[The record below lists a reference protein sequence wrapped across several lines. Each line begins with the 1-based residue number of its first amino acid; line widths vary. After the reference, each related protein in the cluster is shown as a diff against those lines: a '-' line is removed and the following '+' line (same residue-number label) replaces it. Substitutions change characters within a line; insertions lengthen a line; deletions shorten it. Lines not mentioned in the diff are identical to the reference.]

1 MGHSMAFL
9 RITVDLTIW
18 ESIPIR
24 DQERIVGRQKITGCP
39 LVRINERGNNVFAE
53 GCPIRGTSEINERG
67 NERFR
72 DYSQRP
78 PDQKMNI
85 STGPNSLVQKS
96 HVGRLSNTPD
106 RIFRQGYEFLEA
118 IENYPYFR
126 VGLNFVSFQ
135 GGTDRIYRSIKHG
148 FSRTNFGGDSA
159 SPIPGSRELA
169 LCMMEQWDHSWTS
182 HSARV
187 KSFPGDIILSKQEG
201 YPKH

>member
-1 MGHSMAFL
+1 M
-9 RITVDLTIW
+9 
-18 ESIPIR
+18 
-24 DQERIVGRQKITGCP
+24 
-39 LVRINERGNNVFAE
+39 VRINERGNNVFAE

-78 PDQKMNI
+78 PYQKMNI

-159 SPIPGSRELA
+159 SPIPGSDKLLSVCAAGLFLVPPFSKGE
-169 LCMMEQWDHSWTS
+169 E
-182 HSARV
+182 
-187 KSFPGDIILSKQEG
+187 FPGDIILSKQEG

>member
-1 MGHSMAFL
+1 MVAGWLGFHDGVSNIRSTERLKQIQINKKNLNPVDYWTANGTYMAFL

-24 DQERIVGRQKITGCP
+24 DQERIVGRQKRYRCP

-78 PDQKMNI
+78 PYQKMNI

-96 HVGRLSNTPD
+96 HVGRL
-106 RIFRQGYEFLEA
+106 
-118 IENYPYFR
+118 
-126 VGLNFVSFQ
+126 
-135 GGTDRIYRSIKHG
+135 
-148 FSRTNFGGDSA
+148 
-159 SPIPGSRELA
+159 
-169 LCMMEQWDHSWTS
+169 
-182 HSARV
+182 
-187 KSFPGDIILSKQEG
+187 IILPIAFLGKVMSFSK
-201 YPKH
+201 P